1 MTQTPSAEREPSR
14 RGWSVKFRKRSFPV
28 DGRHKYHR
36 SDLESL
42 VDAGCTANEIAHL
55 VRVSLDTV
63 FRDIRV
69 LNLRERHEG
78 AKRNRYIAEARVLC
92 ENLIARHPG
101 RSLHSIRHLESRAIA
116 YLEVNDSDWLRAKRP
131 RTYSRHQ
138 VTRQD
143 ATGTTGHVAAL
154 LAQVRWAIASLRDE
168 LNGRRCTLRALRDRM
183 GLSVY
188 LFERIR
194 TDTRCAKLI
203 SEATG
208 RHGKPSLG
216 ARSPSAMPLS

>member
-1 MTQTPSAEREPSR
+1 MSQPLSVEQIPPR
-14 RGWSVKFRKRSFPV
+14 RGWSVKFGRRSFPV

-42 VDAGCTANEIAHL
+42 VEAGCTANEIAHL
-55 VRVSLDTV
+55 VCVSLDTV

-69 LNLRERHEG
+69 LDLRERHME
-78 AKRNRYIAEARVLC
+78 AKRNRYIAEARIRC
-92 ENLIARHPG
+92 EQLIARHPG
-101 RSLHSIRHLESRAIA
+101 RSLHSIRHLDSRAIR
-116 YLEVNDSDWLRAKRP
+116 YLEKNDSDWLRTQRP

-143 ATGTTGHVAAL
+143 ATGTTGHTAAL
-154 LAQVRWAIASLRDE
+154 LSQIRWTIASLEKDN
-168 LNGRRCTLRALRDRM
+168 NGRPCTLRALRNRM

-194 TDTRCAKLI
+194 KETRCGKLI
-203 SEATG
+203 AEAT
-208 RHGKPSLG
+208 RRDSKPSLD
-216 ARSPSAMPLS
+216 AKLPSATR